1 MSEIWVVENKRVL
14 DENWSPILST
24 TCFDV
29 DLAKRNMENIK
40 KHSYDDVYFR
50 VAKYARTEPQE

>member
-40 KHSYDDVYFR
+40 KHSYDDV
-50 VAKYARTEPQE
+50 